1 MSNTTTDDNVVIEYR
16 NGDRETFRALV
27 RFPGEDWL
35 VGFATVAEEEL
46 TERDGANLDEENGEI
61 HPSNAD
67 YGHLDP
73 NTRNVIHKGTIR
85 RIMPRNTEKYSETG
99 QVVYLAEELNGD
111 PYQWGNLAERIVGRL
126 RKTDTEQPATSE
138 RSGQPL

>member
-1 MSNTTTDDNVVIEYR
+1 MSNTTTDDNIVVEYQ
-16 NGDRETFRALV
+16 NGDVETFRVLV

-46 TERDGANLDEENGEI
+46 TERDGVDLDEEKGEI

-85 RIMPRNTEKYSETG
+85 RIMPRNTQTYSNTG
-99 QVVYLAEELNGD
+99 QVVYLADGLNGE
-111 PYQWGNLAERIVGRL
+111 PYKWGNLAERIVGRM
-126 RKTDTEQPATSE
+126 RKTGTEQPAARE
-138 RSGQPL
+138 QSGQPP